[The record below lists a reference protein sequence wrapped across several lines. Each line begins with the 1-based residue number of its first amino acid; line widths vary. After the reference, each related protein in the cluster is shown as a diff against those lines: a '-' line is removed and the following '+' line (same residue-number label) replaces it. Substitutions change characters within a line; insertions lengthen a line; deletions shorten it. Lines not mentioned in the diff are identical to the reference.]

1 MYGHLQSAASPV
13 LRPFNIVAVLVS
25 SRRLLR
31 GSGRSAVFSLRNDN
45 LMVNKQLYPHTKI
58 CGLITALGLVVSLG
72 CASDRSRSHIA
83 WEQSRIVDLTHSFG
97 SNTIVWPTEQ
107 DFKLTVQHA
116 EDTPGGYYYA
126 SNRVEMPEHG
136 GTHIDAPIHFSKGKQ
151 TLDQIPIERLTG
163 AGVRIDIVEQCARN
177 RDYQIATWDL
187 EQWET
192 KHGRIPDHAI
202 VLLSTGY
209 ARFWP
214 SRKDYLGTEVRGQEG
229 VRELHFPGL
238 HPEAAAWL
246 VRERRVKAVGID
258 TASIDYGQSTKFETH
273 VALLS
278 QNVPVFEN
286 LSNLHDLPARG
297 FDVIA
302 LPMKIAGGTGGP
314 LRIIAVVPP
323 AP

>member
-1 MYGHLQSAASPV
+1 VIRLTHMAS
-13 LRPFNIVAVLVS
+13 IWIA
-25 SRRLLR
+25 
-31 GSGRSAVFSLRNDN
+31 
-45 LMVNKQLYPHTKI
+45 
-58 CGLITALGLVVSLG
+58 ALGLVVSLG
-72 CASDRSRSHIA
+72 CASDRSRSPIA

-97 SNTIVWPTEQ
+97 SDTIVWPAEQ
-107 DFKLTVQHA
+107 NFKLIVQHA

-151 TLDQIPIERLTG
+151 TLDQIPIGRMVG
-163 AGVRIDIVEQCARN
+163 AAIRINVTEQCARD
-177 RDYQIATWDL
+177 RDFRVTNADF
-187 EQWET
+187 ERWEAE
-192 KHGRIPDHAI
+192 HGRIQNDAI
-202 VLLSTGY
+202 VLLDTGF

-214 SRKDYLGTEVRGQEG
+214 ERKDYLGTDLRGQEG
-229 VRELHFPGL
+229 VQALHFPGL

-302 LPMKIAGGTGGP
+302 LPMKIVGGTGGP

-323 AP
+323 SP